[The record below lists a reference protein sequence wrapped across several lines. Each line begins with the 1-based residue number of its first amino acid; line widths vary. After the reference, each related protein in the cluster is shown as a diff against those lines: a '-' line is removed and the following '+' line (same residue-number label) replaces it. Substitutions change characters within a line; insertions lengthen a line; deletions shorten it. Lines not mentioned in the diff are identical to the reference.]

1 MSGKNKKD
9 AQGLKKRRDD
19 YSAVFATDV
28 GQRVLADLMS
38 QFHMGRSSHASGDA
52 CETAFREGE
61 RHVVLHILH
70 MLSKRSDP
78 DWLND
83 KLDQGEIE
91 YSIIQEFA

>member
-1 MSGKNKKD
+1 MSDKNKKD
-9 AQGLKKRRDD
+9 AGLRKRRDD
-19 YSAVFATDV
+19 YVTVFNSDT

-70 MLSKRSDP
+70 MISKRSDP
-78 DWLND
+78 DWMND